1 MATTAVPIQRSD
13 VPLVRFTTPD
23 GKILY
28 GYITQEHRRP
38 LDELV
43 KTVNDLLARVE
54 ALE

>member
-1 MATTAVPIQRSD
+1 MATAVPIQRSD
-13 VPLVRFTTPD
+13 VPMVTITTPD
-23 GKILY
+23 GRRIS

-54 ALE
+54 ALEA

>member
-1 MATTAVPIQRSD
+1 MATAIPIQRSD
-13 VPLVRFTTPD
+13 VPMVTITLPNGQRVS
-23 GKILY
+23 

-54 ALE
+54 ALEA